1 MLKND
6 GTPDLRYKANRMGS
20 SGGISESER
29 NFFDNLNSRE
39 NAEANMLRA
48 FRAELLNIEPDLFI
62 KLFKLAEN
70 NDDWYSDNVGLEFG
84 LKEFK
89 WLSKKTPELNTIAS
103 IKNDR
108 EENMDDYEK
117 KIEARTSGLL
127 DRSFGD
133 VENLIKA
140 FLENKISIGTSGN
153 KALFEKNIN
162 ILDGIIS
169 KALSVEKK
177 IIRELQEKEKRYQEK
192 ANAQFQDWIK
202 KYGYCTSNEPY
213 EGSYP
218 LTKSK
223 LKSIKT
229 KIKEEDDFQG
239 ENWLEEISLDSA
251 DKIIRLQ
258 HLSKEEILYIKKNF
272 VMADVNNCDL
282 EIERRS
288 KLKLWEKLYEMIFI
302 RI

>member
-6 GTPDLRYKANRMGS
+6 GTPDLRYKANRTGS
-20 SGGISESER
+20 SGVISESER
-29 NFFDNLNSRE
+29 NFFDNLMSRE

-48 FRAELLNIEPDLFI
+48 FRAELLNIEPDLFN

-70 NDDWYSDNVGLEFG
+70 NDDWYSDNVGMEFG

-89 WLSKKTPELNTIAS
+89 WLSKKTPELHNVASMQNT
-103 IKNDR
+103 R
-108 EENMDDYEK
+108 EENMDVYEK
-117 KIEARTSGLL
+117 KIEDRTSGLL
-127 DRSFGD
+127 GPHFSD
-133 VENLIKA
+133 VENLLKA
-140 FLENKISIGTSGN
+140 FLENKIEIGLSGN
-153 KALFEKNIN
+153 KSLFEKNIN

-177 IIRELQEKEKRYQEK
+177 IIGELQEKEKKLQEK
-192 ANAQFQDWIK
+192 ANTQFQDWIK
-202 KYGYCTSNEPY
+202 KYGYCTSNVPY

-229 KIKEEDDFQG
+229 KIKEEDNFQG
-239 ENWLEEISLDSA
+239 ENWLEEINMDS

-258 HLSKEEILYIKKNF
+258 YLSKEEILYIKKNF
-272 VMADVNNCDL
+272 VTADENNCDL

-288 KLKLWEKLYEMIFI
+288 KLKLWEKFYEMIFT

>member
-1 MLKND
+1 MKFQTKKYKNPFLIAEIGINHNGSIKSAKRLID
-6 GTPDLRYKANRMGS
+6 LAKETGFDAVKFQKRNPDISTPENQKSKIRNTPWGDISYLDYKKK
-20 SGGISESER
+20 I
-29 NFFDNLNSRE
+29 
-39 NAEANMLRA
+39 
-48 FRAELLNIEPDLFI
+48 
-62 KLFKLAEN
+62 
-70 NDDWYSDNVGLEFG
+70 EFG

-89 WLSKKTPELNTIAS
+89 WLSKKTPELHTIAS

-108 EENMDDYEK
+108 EQNMDAYEK
-117 KIEARTSGLL
+117 KIEDRTSGLL
-127 DRSFGD
+127 GAHFGD
-133 VENLIKA
+133 IENLLKA
-140 FLENKISIGTSGN
+140 FLENKIAIGISGN

-192 ANAQFQDWIK
+192 ANTQFQDWIK

-239 ENWLEEISLDSA
+239 GNWLEEINMDS

-272 VMADVNNCDL
+272 VSADENNCDL

>member
-1 MLKND
+1 MLKKD
-6 GTPDLRYKANRMGS
+6 GTPDLRYKANRTGS
-20 SGGISESER
+20 SGVISESER

-48 FRAELLNIEPDLFI
+48 FRAELLNVEPELFN

-84 LKEFK
+84 LTEFK
-89 WLSKKTPELNTIAS
+89 WLLKKTPELHTVAS
-103 IKNDR
+103 INNDR
-108 EENMDDYEK
+108 EQNMDAYEK
-117 KIEARTSGLL
+117 KIEDRTSGLL
-127 DRSFGD
+127 GAHFGD
-133 VENLIKA
+133 VENLLKA
-140 FLENKISIGTSGN
+140 FLENKIEIGLSGN

-177 IIRELQEKEKRYQEK
+177 IIGELQEKEKKLQEK

-229 KIKEEDDFQG
+229 KINEEDDFQG
-239 ENWLEEISLDSA
+239 ENWLEEINMDSN
-251 DKIIRLQ
+251 KIIRLQ
-258 HLSKEEILYIKKNF
+258 YLSKEEILYIKKNF
-272 VMADVNNCDL
+272 VTADENNCDL

>member
-239 ENWLEEISLDSA
+239 ENWLEEISLDS

-258 HLSKEEILYIKKNF
+258 YLSKDEILYIKKNF

>member
-29 NFFDNLNSRE
+29 NFFDNLFSRE

-239 ENWLEEISLDSA
+239 ENWLEEISLDS

-258 HLSKEEILYIKKNF
+258 YLSKDEILYIKKNF

>member
-1 MLKND
+1 
-6 GTPDLRYKANRMGS
+6 
-20 SGGISESER
+20 
-29 NFFDNLNSRE
+29 
-39 NAEANMLRA
+39 
-48 FRAELLNIEPDLFI
+48 
-62 KLFKLAEN
+62 
-70 NDDWYSDNVGLEFG
+70 
-84 LKEFK
+84 
-89 WLSKKTPELNTIAS
+89 
-103 IKNDR
+103 
-108 EENMDDYEK
+108 MDAYEK
-117 KIEARTSGLL
+117 KIEDRTSGLL
-127 DRSFGD
+127 GAHFGD
-133 VENLIKA
+133 IENLLKA
-140 FLENKISIGTSGN
+140 FLENKIAIGISGN

-192 ANAQFQDWIK
+192 SNTQFQDWIK
-202 KYGYCTSNEPY
+202 KYGYCTSNVPY

-239 ENWLEEISLDSA
+239 ENWLEEINLDS

-272 VMADVNNCDL
+272 VSADENNCDL

>member
-6 GTPDLRYKANRMGS
+6 GTPDLRYKANRTGS
-20 SGGISESER
+20 SGVIPESER
-29 NFFDNLNSRE
+29 NFFDNLRSRE

-48 FRAELLNIEPDLFI
+48 FRAELLNIEPDLFT

-84 LKEFK
+84 LTEFK
-89 WLSKKTPELNTIAS
+89 WLLKKTPELHTIAS

-108 EENMDDYEK
+108 EQNMDAYEK
-117 KIEARTSGLL
+117 KIEDRTSGLL
-127 DRSFGD
+127 GAHFGD
-133 VENLIKA
+133 IENLLKA
-140 FLENKISIGTSGN
+140 FLENKIAIGISGN

-192 ANAQFQDWIK
+192 SNTQFQDWIK
-202 KYGYCTSNEPY
+202 KYGYCTSNVPY

-239 ENWLEEISLDSA
+239 ENWLEEINLDS

-272 VMADVNNCDL
+272 VSADENNCDL